1 MLSYGFDLL
10 KMTDLRH
17 SKSFYSSEDGGIVK
31 VEENLDLL
39 SDKNETIIS
48 LDVKEETHKSNF
60 KKFGLVILLISTSK
74 YCLIAFI
81 TLLII

>member
-1 MLSYGFDLL
+1 MIDLCN
-10 KMTDLRH
+10 
-17 SKSFYSSEDGGIVK
+17 SKSFYLSEDGGIVK

-48 LDVKEETHKSNF
+48 LNVKEETNKSNI
-60 KKFGLVILLISTSK
+60 KKFGLVILSISTSK
-74 YCLIAFI
+74 YIIFI